1 MVTVHKIY
9 DPSEVTGEVLGTFNT
24 SEEASAFMEAYG
36 KGKFD
41 TLVDLKKRG
50 II

>member
-1 MVTVHKIY
+1 MFTVHKIY
-9 DPSEVTGEVLGTFNT
+9 DPSAVTGEVLGTFNT
-24 SEEASAFMEAYG
+24 EAEALAFMEAYG
-36 KGKFD
+36 RGKFD